1 MEENMDWVGVAY
13 AMGALG
19 QGGDGQATSQF
30 AAFVP
35 LILMV
40 GIFYFLLIRPQQ
52 KKQKEHRQMLSSLQ
66 KGDVVVT
73 QGGLQG
79 KITGITDTVVTLEI
93 AEKVRVKV
101 QRGYMAALISKGEVT
116 E

>member
-1 MEENMDWVGVAY
+1 MDLLGVAY
-13 AMGALG
+13 AMGTTG
-19 QGGDGQATSQF
+19 QGGGGQAGGGF

-35 LILMV
+35 LLLMV
-40 GIFYFLLIRPQQ
+40 VIFYFLLIRPQQ
-52 KKQKEHRQMLSSLQ
+52 KKQKEHRSMLSSLQ
-66 KGDVVVT
+66 KGDVIVT

-79 KITGITDTVVTLEI
+79 KVVGLTDTVATIEI

-101 QRGYMAALISKGEVT
+101 QRGYIAALLSKGEVT